1 MIPSVQMNLWLLN
14 DFNEQVKI
22 DWSKNKNIA
31 TESQRH
37 RELRDFISRILRRKL
52 ISRYNLFK
60 ISIVLS
66 KLCDSV
72 PLWQILLLNFST
84 DSISEYRAGNL

>member
-1 MIPSVQMNLWLLN
+1 MIPSVEMNLWLLN

-37 RELRDFISRILRRKL
+37 REEDYS
-52 ISRYNLFK
+52 
-60 ISIVLS
+60 
-66 KLCDSV
+66 
-72 PLWQILLLNFST
+72 
-84 DSISEYRAGNL
+84 